1 MENRVK
7 ILQMTAWGLLALIA
21 LGLIETQLIKGS
33 YFYQLSANN
42 RIRVVPVEGKR
53 GRILDRNGVVLVDN
67 RVSFDVLVTPQEL
80 KQPDELF
87 LFLSRI
93 LGQEPRVLRK
103 RFQKGSLAPFAPVVI
118 AQDIS
123 REQAFILEENKF
135 RFPSLLIQES
145 YRRDYLTRD
154 VGAHVLG
161 YVGKISRS
169 KIERLKDYGY
179 SAQSIVG
186 YSGVEEYYD
195 QYLKGGEGGLQI
207 EVNSRGQQVR
217 LLGIRESRQ
226 GKDVQLTIDGEVQR
240 MAYES
245 LEGKRG
251 AVVVMD
257 VESGEIL
264 SLISSP
270 AYDPNIFVD
279 STLEDR
285 ISPMF
290 TDPASPSLNRV
301 IQGLYPPGS
310 VFKIPIAVGALETDN
325 AVPSTSYACSGAFK
339 MGRRMIRCS
348 HVHGT
353 QNLYQAIA
361 HSCNVYFIN
370 LGLKLES
377 EIIAKYAK
385 MLGLGQATHIDLP
398 FEENGSIPSQLT
410 RRMTRN
416 QPWYRGDTA
425 NMSIGQ
431 GDVVVTPIQLMRMMA
446 VIARDGNEI
455 QPFVIK
461 SIGGNEA
468 QIETTEKVLNI
479 KPETF
484 MTVKEGMKQTI
495 SDEHGTAHILDMK
508 GLISYGKTGT
518 AQSSGQK
525 MHHSWFAGYTFSD
538 KRKIAYCVFLEYGG
552 SSYYAAQ
559 VTKNF
564 LQKMQ
569 SRELL

>member
-7 ILQMTAWGLLALIA
+7 ILQMISWCLLALIA

-80 KQPDELF
+80 KKPDELF
-87 LFLSRI
+87 LFLSRT
-93 LGQEPRVLRK
+93 LGQEPKTLRK
-103 RFQKGSLAPFAPVVI
+103 RYQKGSLAPFAPVVI

-145 YRRDYLTRD
+145 YRRDYLTRE
-154 VGAHVLG
+154 VGAHVIG
-161 YVGKISRS
+161 YVGKISRA
-169 KIERLKDYGY
+169 KIEKMKDYGY

-186 YSGVEEYYD
+186 YSGVEEFYD

-217 LLGIRESRQ
+217 LLGIREALQ

-251 AVVVMD
+251 AIVVMD
-257 VESGEIL
+257 VENGEVL
-264 SLISSP
+264 GLVSSP

-279 STLEDR
+279 SSLEDR
-285 ISPMF
+285 ITPMF
-290 TDPASPSLNRV
+290 TDEASPSLNRV

-310 VFKIPIAVGALETDN
+310 VFKLPIAFGALETEN
-325 AVPSTSYACSGAFK
+325 AVPSTSYICNGAFK

-353 QNLYQAIA
+353 QDLYEAIA

-385 MLGLGQATHIDLP
+385 LFGLGQSTHIDLP
-398 FEENGSIPSQLT
+398 FEENGLIPSQST

-416 QPWYRGDTA
+416 QAWYRGDTA

-431 GDVVVTPIQLMRMMA
+431 GDVMVTPIQIMRMMA
-446 VIARDGNEI
+446 TIARDGNEI

-468 QIETTEKVLNI
+468 QIETVAKVLNI
-479 KPETF
+479 KPESF
-484 MTVKEGMKQTI
+484 RVVKDGMRQTV
-495 SDEHGTAHILDMK
+495 SDEHGTAHVLDMK
-508 GLISYGKTGT
+508 GMVSSGKTGT
-518 AQSSGQK
+518 AQSSGQR
-525 MHHSWFAGYTFSD
+525 MHHAWFAGYTFSE
-538 KRKIAYCVFLEYGG
+538 KKKIAYCVFLEYGG

-559 VTKNF
+559 VTKNL

-569 SRELL
+569 SRGIL